1 MRLLIGA
8 SKDPGH
14 KGDANRLVERISH
27 VCQIDLSNYRLSYV
41 ERRVAAR
48 MRVLRLRSYRQ
59 YCQHLDDEPGERALL
74 LDTLTINVT
83 DFFRDASV
91 YRFLSQQV
99 LPELIDRKRRSR
111 NRLIRVW
118 SAGCSTGEEPYS
130 LAMALME
137 GIGRHG
143 EEVHFSV
150 VGTDLDVK
158 ALEVAKQAE
167 YPITRASHIPKTLQ
181 AKYLEFTGDRFKI
194 RPKVSKH
201 VRFRPL
207 DLFSGRPVGMV
218 DLILCRNV
226 FIYFNKDQQEKILD
240 KFWSSLTKGG
250 YLVLGK
256 SEKMPSS
263 MAGKFESIQGRERVY
278 RKTDGL

>member
-1 MRLLIGA
+1 MIGTPKE
-8 SKDPGH
+8 SGH
-14 KGDANRLVERISH
+14 KGDANRLIEKISDA
-27 VCQIDLSNYRLSYV
+27 CDIDLSNYRRSYV

-48 MRVLRLRSYRQ
+48 MRVLRLKTYRQ
-59 YCQHLDDEPGERALL
+59 YCQHLADEPGERVLL

-83 DFFRDASV
+83 DFFRDPSM
-91 YRFLSQQV
+91 YRFLAKQV
-99 LPELIDRKRRSR
+99 LPELVDRKRGSR
-111 NRLIRVW
+111 NRLIRIW
-118 SAGCSTGEEPYS
+118 SAGCATGEEPYS
-130 LAMALME
+130 LAMALLE
-137 GIGRHG
+137 TLGPYGR
-143 EEVHFSV
+143 EVHFSV
-150 VGTDLDVK
+150 VGTDLDVN
-158 ALEVAKQAE
+158 ALALAKQAN
-167 YPITRASHIPKTLQ
+167 YPISRASHIPKALQ
-181 AKYLEFTGDRFKI
+181 AKYLEFADDRFTI
-194 RPKVSKH
+194 RPKVTKH

-207 DLFSGRPVGMV
+207 DLFSDRPVGMV

-226 FIYFNKDQQEKILD
+226 FIYFNKDQQEKILE

>member
-1 MRLLIGA
+1 MRQLIGA
-8 SKDPGH
+8 SKEPGH
-14 KGDANRLVERISH
+14 KGDVKRLIEKISR
-27 VCQIDLSNYRLSYV
+27 VCEIDLSSYRLPYV

-48 MRVLRLRSYRQ
+48 MRVLRLSSYRQ

-74 LDTLTINVT
+74 MDTLTINVT
-83 DFFRDASV
+83 DFFRDPSV
-91 YRFLSQQV
+91 YRFLGQQV
-99 LPELIDRKRRSR
+99 LPELIDRKRRSS

-118 SAGCSTGEEPYS
+118 AAGCSTGEEPYS
-130 LAMALME
+130 LAMSLLEAV
-137 GIGRHG
+137 GRHG
-143 EEVHFSV
+143 KDVHFSV
-150 VGTDLDVK
+150 IGTDLDVN
-158 ALEVAKQAE
+158 ALEVAKQAD
-167 YPITRASHIPKTLQ
+167 YPIARASHIPKSLQ
-181 AKYLEFTGDRFKI
+181 TKYLEFTDDRFKI

-240 KFWSSLTKGG
+240 KFLSSLTKGG

-256 SEKMPSS
+256 SEKMPAS
-263 MAGKFESIQGRERVY
+263 MVSKFESIQGRERVY